1 MASWFHM
8 NTGVK
13 ISGAAHVGLILWM
26 AIGGIF
32 SFDRSPPM
40 QVAEVSVISSEQF
53 EAMMAAGSQAP
64 DVAEAPANPVAP
76 ARPEATESP
85 ETPAPE
91 PAPEVA
97 ETPTPSEAAV
107 PEPEPVPAEPLDIP
121 QAEVA
126 PVAPPAPARPELPD
140 GAATTVAPEN
150 PPAPDA
156 APRVAP
162 RPAERPD
169 PDANIDEQVQQAQR
183 REEAPEA
190 PPVPEIPEDSTAPEE
205 TGTVIETEATEEAG
219 GTTVTELAPAGA
231 PRPLRRPD
239 RPRPSL
245 PEPEAEPAPARDPLA
260 DAIAGAVAEAVSET
274 PPAPTR
280 ASGGPQLSYGE
291 KEALKVAVGAC
302 WSVGSLSTD
311 AMRTTVT
318 VLVEMQEDGR
328 PITIHLLD
336 FEGGTEAAAR
346 QAFEAARRAILRCGA
361 RGYDLPRDKFERW
374 REMELVFNPEKMRAR

>member
-13 ISGAAHVGLILWM
+13 ISGAAHLGLILWM

-32 SFDRSPPM
+32 SFEDSPPM
-40 QVAEVSVISSEQF
+40 EVAEVSVISSEQF
-53 EAMMAAGSQAP
+53 EAMMAVGREAP
-64 DVAEAPANPVAP
+64 DVAEAPASPAAP
-76 ARPEATESP
+76 EPPEATETP
-85 ETPAPE
+85 DIPAPE
-91 PAPEVA
+91 PAPEATEPPEPSDPVA
-97 ETPTPSEAAV
+97 
-107 PEPEPVPAEPLDIP
+107 PEPEPEAAEPLDVP

-126 PVAPPAPARPELPD
+126 PVAPPTPARPELPD
-140 GAATTVAPEN
+140 GASTTVAPEN

-162 RPAERPD
+162 RPADRPD
-169 PDANIDEQVQQAQR
+169 PDANVAEEVQEAAR

-190 PPVPEIPEDSTAPEE
+190 PPVPEAPEETTAPEE
-205 TGTVIETEATEEAG
+205 TGTVVETEATEEAG
-219 GTTVTELAPAGA
+219 GTAVTELAPAGA
-231 PRPLRRPD
+231 PRPVRRPD
-239 RPRPSL
+239 RPRPSPPD
-245 PEPEAEPAPARDPLA
+245 PEPSPARDPLA
-260 DAIAGAVAEAVSET
+260 DAIAGAVAEAVAET
-274 PPAPTR
+274 PPVPAR

-291 KEALKVAVGAC
+291 KEALKLAVSAC

-328 PITIHLLD
+328 PVTIHLLD

-361 RGYDLPRDKFERW
+361 RGYDLPRDKYERW